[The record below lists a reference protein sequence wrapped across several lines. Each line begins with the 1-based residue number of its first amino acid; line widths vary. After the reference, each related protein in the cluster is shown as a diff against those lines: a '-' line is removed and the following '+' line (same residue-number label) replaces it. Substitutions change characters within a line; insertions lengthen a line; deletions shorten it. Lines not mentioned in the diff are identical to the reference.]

1 MARYGSGSPVDRQAD
16 SAFKFV
22 RMLAAELSAGQV
34 DIPSFP
40 DIAIRVRRVL
50 SDGKVS
56 IEQVTRVVGSEPAL
70 AARLIRIANSASF
83 NRSGR
88 PVVELRTAI
97 NRIGYNLV
105 RSAAIAF
112 AMAQIRSANQLKEL
126 DPRLEDLWQR
136 STLVAALSY
145 VLARTLTRMNPD
157 EALLTGMMHGI
168 GELYVLTRA
177 AEHPEL
183 FANSVTLNGIVS
195 DWHPAIGKAI
205 LENWGFSEDMAHA
218 IGEQQNDSRMES
230 GAPDLR
236 DLIAVA
242 LLLASHFP
250 EPAAFEVDSGK
261 LPAVRRLGLDAT
273 RTAGV
278 MQDCAQEVAALNE
291 ALAG

>member
-1 MARYGSGSPVDRQAD
+1 
-16 SAFKFV
+16 
-22 RMLAAELSAGQV
+22 MLAAELSAGQV

-88 PVVELRTAI
+88 TVVELRTAI

-112 AMAQIRSANQLKEL
+112 AMAQIRSANRFEALE
-126 DPRLEDLWQR
+126 PHLEDLWQR

-168 GELYVLTRA
+168 GELHVLTRA
-177 AEHPEL
+177 AEHSEM
-183 FANSVTLNGIVS
+183 FANSAILDGIIS

-205 LENWGFSEDMAHA
+205 LENWGFSADMAHA
-218 IGEQQNDSRMES
+218 IGEQQNHSRMES

-242 LLLASHFP
+242 LLLVSHFP
-250 EPAAFEVDSGK
+250 DPAGFEPDLYD
-261 LPAVRRLGLDAT
+261 LPAVRRLGLDAK
-273 RTAGV
+273 RTASV
-278 MQDCAQEVAALNE
+278 MQDCAQEVAALKE